1 MNRHHFIRKPLAAA
15 VLGLACAV
23 ASAADFRLDGSI
35 LATDIDDLN
44 GQTFSGQF
52 SLDLPAAGFTGDVLL
67 TAFSIRFGN
76 QTYTL
81 ASTAQAPSVYFDN
94 GQFTGLQYLWTGSD
108 GASLN
113 VVTGFGTGAFEGT
126 LDYAAADQ
134 RFATGSFTISAVPEP
149 ESYALMLGGLGLVGW
164 LARRRK
170 A

>member
-1 MNRHHFIRKPLAAA
+1 MNHLHTLRKPLAAA
-15 VLGLACAV
+15 VLTLACAA
-23 ASAADFRLDGSI
+23 ASAADFRVDGSI
-35 LATDIDDLN
+35 TFSDIVGLS

-52 SLDLPAAGFTGDVLL
+52 SLDLPTASFTGDVPL
-67 TAFSIRFGN
+67 TAFRLTVGA

-81 ASTAQAPSVYFDN
+81 AGTAPSVYFDN

-113 VVTGFGTGAFEGT
+113 VTTGFIGAFEGT
-126 LDYAAADQ
+126 LDYTAADQ
-134 RFATGSFTISAVPEP
+134 KFATGSFTISAVPEP

-164 LARRRK
+164 MARRRK